1 MVTINSKLGF
11 KSLRLSTVKKYKN
24 LSGNKVE
31 QNHGSSYLGGG
42 GGSSE
47 SVGRIV
53 SGNVDSASVREGGS
67 W

>member
-1 MVTINSKLGF
+1 MQ
-11 KSLRLSTVKKYKN
+11 LSNIRIYKN
-24 LSGNKVE
+24 LSENKVE